1 LTVPA
6 WAQDTIYYQIFP
18 DRFANGD
25 RSNDPV
31 NVRRWGSLPDGIHFQ
46 GGDLRG
52 IIQRLDYLSDLGVDS
67 IYLNPIFLSSSNHRY
82 NTIDYYQIDPRLGT
96 QADFEELVR
105 SLHARGMRL
114 ILDGVFNHC
123 GRGFFAFVDLLE
135 NGRDSPYL
143 DWFHIHRFPLEAY
156 AKGETRNYT
165 AWWGIKSLPK
175 FNTANPKVREY
186 IFGVARH
193 WIEQGADGWR
203 LDVPNEIDDD
213 EFWAEFREAVKQVN
227 PEAVLIGEIWEVQ
240 PRWLNESHFDSLM
253 NYPLRT
259 AILDF
264 LQWGKSGAQTAEA
277 IGRVMSAYPWENTLA
292 LYNLLGSHDTER
304 VKTMLAGRQNALRLA
319 YLLQFALPGAPAI
332 YYGDEIGLE
341 GGKDPDCRR
350 TFPWDENKWDRDLRD
365 WIKALIRTRKTQ
377 PALRRGLIEMVY
389 ASDHA
394 PLLAF
399 KRVLDG
405 ETILAAVNGSDQSQ
419 ALGFRMSRSS
429 LPVEATLNDLLG
441 QPISARLKDGLI
453 SVDLPPY
460 TGAYFRIG

>member
-1 LTVPA
+1 MTVPA
-6 WAQDTIYYQIFP
+6 WAQETIYYQIFP

-31 NVRRWGSLPDGIHFQ
+31 NVRRWGSPPDAVHFQ

-52 IIQRLDYLSDLGVDS
+52 IIQRLDYLIDLGVES

-82 NTIDYYQIDPRLGT
+82 NTIDYYQIDPKLGT
-96 QADFEELVR
+96 LADFTELVDV
-105 SLHARGMRL
+105 LHARGICL

-143 DWFHIHRFPLEAY
+143 DWFHVLRFPLEAY
-156 AKGETRNYT
+156 AKGETRNYQ

-186 IFGVARH
+186 IYGVARY
-193 WIEQGADGWR
+193 WIERGADGWR

-213 EFWAEFREAVKQVN
+213 EFWAGFRDNVKRVN
-227 PEAVLIGEIWEVQ
+227 SEAVLIGEIWEVQ
-240 PRWLNESHFDSLM
+240 PRWLDDRHFDSLM

-264 LQWGKSGAQTAEA
+264 LQWGKNGAQTAEV
-277 IGRVMSAYPWENTLA
+277 ISRIYSAYPWENTLA
-292 LYNLLGSHDTER
+292 LYNPLGSHDTER
-304 VKTMLAGRQNALRLA
+304 VKTVLSGRQNALRLA
-319 YLLQFALPGAPAI
+319 FLLQFALPGAPAI

-350 TFPWDENKWDRDLRD
+350 AFPWDENQWDRDLRD
-365 WIKALIRTRKTQ
+365 WVKALIQARKSQ
-377 PALRRGLIEMVY
+377 PALRLGRLEVVY

-394 PLLAF
+394 PLMAF
-399 KRVLDG
+399 KRVLEG
-405 ETILAAVNGSDQSQ
+405 ERILAVANGSDQFQ
-419 ALGFRMSRSS
+419 RVQFQLGDSVAPS
-429 LPVEATLNDLLG
+429 EAEMTDLLG
-441 QPISARLKDGLI
+441 QPISARIKQGLLTA
-453 SVDLPPY
+453 DLPPY
-460 TGAYFRIG
+460 SGAFFKIG